1 MKKQKV
7 ARVQFRLY
15 PDDDDIRRFLS
26 KQKIMRQSLRLLILK
41 AIEEYGYVDVADIIP
56 TVDDHLK
63 SISTT
68 PIEEKER
75 LKRNKGKVDVNEEQ
89 QSGKNESVG
98 KSVIKDNKK
107 AKKQSNQDKQ
117 KSEDDEDSLPLEDF
131 FQAYT
136 NDTI

>member
-1 MKKQKV
+1 
-7 ARVQFRLY
+7 
-15 PDDDDIRRFLS
+15 
-26 KQKIMRQSLRLLILK
+26 MRQSLRLLILK

>member
-68 PIEEKER
+68 PIEEKR
-75 LKRNKGKVDVNEEQ
+75 DLKEIKV
-89 QSGKNESVG
+89 K
-98 KSVIKDNKK
+98 
-107 AKKQSNQDKQ
+107 
-117 KSEDDEDSLPLEDF
+117 LM
-131 FQAYT
+131 
-136 NDTI
+136 